1 MALLY
6 SVRQV
11 KAHSN
16 SASCWVTLNNKV
28 YDVSSFVSDHPGGEE
43 LILNQAGNDITD
55 LMKDELSHLHSE
67 GAYEM
72 MDEFLIGYLNTTTTT
87 ASTNKELKNRAKTP
101 KSGADTIV
109 ATDYYDDN
117 DGHFQPTDLATEKK
131 KKFLDLT
138 RPLFWQLW
146 TSDYSKAFYLE
157 QVHIPRHI
165 PGSARIFGSP
175 YLEVLTKTPWY
186 IIPVFWLPVVVYN
199 LTQSLNLGLGV
210 DKVITHFLAGVVLW
224 SLLEYMLH
232 RFLFHLDDILPD
244 STVSIAAHFLLH
256 GIHHYLPMDRLR
268 LVMPPLL
275 AVVIAYPVDRLV
287 RSVIAEPQGYAML
300 AGAYFGYIL
309 YDMTHYYLHHA
320 NVFKSHFREMKTY
333 HLAHHYKNFQGG
345 YGITSKVWD
354 R

>member
-232 RFLFHLDDILPD
+232 R
-244 STVSIAAHFLLH
+244 
-256 GIHHYLPMDRLR
+256 
-268 LVMPPLL
+268 
-275 AVVIAYPVDRLV
+275 LV

-354 R
+354 RVFNTELKL

>member
-87 ASTNKELKNRAKTP
+87 TAASTNNELKNRAKTP
-101 KSGADTIV
+101 KPGADSTV

-117 DGHFQPTDLATEKK
+117 DDHFQPTDLSADKK

-138 RPLFWQLW
+138 QPLFWQLW

-165 PGSARIFGSP
+165 PGSARIFGSS

-186 IIPVFWLPVVVYN
+186 IVPIFWLPVVVYN

-210 DKVITHFLAGVVLW
+210 DNVITHFLAGVVLW

-232 RFLFHLDDILPD
+232 RFLFHLD
-244 STVSIAAHFLLH
+244 
-256 GIHHYLPMDRLR
+256 
-268 LVMPPLL
+268 
-275 AVVIAYPVDRLV
+275 AYPVDRLV
-287 RSVIAEPQGYAML
+287 RSVIAEPQVYAVL

-320 NVFKSHFREMKTY
+320 NVFKIHFKEMKTY

-345 YGITSKVWD
+345 YGITSKIWD
-354 R
+354 RVFNTELEL